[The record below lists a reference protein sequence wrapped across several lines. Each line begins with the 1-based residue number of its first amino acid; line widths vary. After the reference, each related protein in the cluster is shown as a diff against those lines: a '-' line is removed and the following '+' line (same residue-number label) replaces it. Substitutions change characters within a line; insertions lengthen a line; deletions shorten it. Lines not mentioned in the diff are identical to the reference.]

1 MFFSYNITVG
11 ADTSE
16 ATAEETELELAAGI
30 IHQIDFLFPVNSNRE
45 IYVKIMQ
52 AAYQLC
58 PTNRDDAIRANNTC
72 VSTREF
78 YELIP
83 GGNILTVK
91 AWNTHAT
98 DDFMITVNIG
108 VLPRRILQP
117 FSFQELLKAALVAE
131 APFE

>member
-1 MFFSYNITVG
+1 MFFSFNIDVSAG
-11 ADTSE
+11 TSE

-45 IYVKIMQ
+45 VHVKIMQ
-52 AAYQLC
+52 AAYQVC

-78 YELIP
+78 FELIP
-83 GGNILTVK
+83 GSNILTVK

-98 DDFMITVNIG
+98 EEFMITVNIG
-108 VLPRRILQP
+108 ILPKRILQP
-117 FSFQELLKAALVAE
+117 FSFKELLKAALGTE
-131 APFE
+131 